1 MVGLVWMVYSRIPVS
16 VLLDTLELAVRT
28 QLIGVWVNR
37 AVMVANVSTRQRDTT
52 VIASL
57 VIPVVAA
64 PKVTTTSFNLGPNTD
79 ANTT

>member
-64 PKVTTTSFNLGPNTD
+64 PKVTMISFKLGQYRC
-79 ANTT
+79 

>member
-57 VIPVVAA
+57 VFPVVAA
-64 PKVTTTSFNLGPNTD
+64 PKVTMISFKLGQ
-79 ANTT
+79 

>member
-37 AVMVANVSTRQRDTT
+37 AVMVANVSRRQRDTT

-64 PKVTTTSFNLGPNTD
+64 PKVTMTSFNLGQYRC
-79 ANTT
+79 